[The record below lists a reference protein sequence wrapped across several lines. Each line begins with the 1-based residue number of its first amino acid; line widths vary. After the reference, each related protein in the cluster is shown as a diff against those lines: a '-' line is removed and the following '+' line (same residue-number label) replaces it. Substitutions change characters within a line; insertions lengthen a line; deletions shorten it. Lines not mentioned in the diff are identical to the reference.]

1 MTQDAGR
8 LGRYRIL
15 SELGRGAMGVV
26 YKALDPQ
33 LDRTVAVKTI
43 RMSSD
48 ATEMAEYV
56 QRFRQEAKALGGLN
70 HPGIISVFD
79 AGQEGDV
86 AYMAM
91 ELLEGVELRDL
102 IAKSQ
107 LSVAQGIDL
116 GIQIAEA
123 LAFAHERGV
132 VHRDIKPANIMV
144 IAGNRAKIMDFGIAR
159 VRASDVKTQTGLLL
173 GSPKYMSPE
182 QILGRPVDHRSDIF
196 SLGVLLYEML
206 AGTTPFSGAD
216 LNQLMYQVLNVTPP
230 PLRRVNPAVPDVL
243 DFAIA
248 KALEKTAESRYQGAA
263 ELAAELR
270 AAEEAL
276 KEATRV
282 LDRRDFQ
289 GETWP
294 LENDDAAKT
303 MVQPRVVDDA
313 KTWVVAREAQ
323 TQRLAG
329 PGEAPPQAPADVAF
343 MPALNFA
350 SAAAIARL
358 AAPSGSD
365 RRLLAP
371 DQRASRRWRHD
382 RHLLLA
388 AGGLLGAMLVS
399 LMLIVL

>member
-1 MTQDAGR
+1 MTQEAGR

-26 YKALDPQ
+26 YKAIDPQ

-48 ATEMAEYV
+48 AAEMAEYV

-79 AGQEGDV
+79 AGQEGDI

-102 IAKSQ
+102 IARSQ

-116 GIQIAEA
+116 GIQVAEA

-144 IAGNRAKIMDFGIAR
+144 VAGNRAKIMDFGIAR

-248 KALEKTAESRYQGAA
+248 KALEKTVESRYQSAA
-263 ELAAELR
+263 ELAVELR
-270 AAEEAL
+270 AAQEAL
-276 KEATRV
+276 KDATRV

-294 LENDDAAKT
+294 IEGGDAAKT
-303 MVQPRVVDDA
+303 IVQPRVVDDA
-313 KTWVVAREAQ
+313 KTWVVPRAAQSESEA
-323 TQRLAG
+323 TA
-329 PGEAPPQAPADVAF
+329 QAPADVAF

-358 AAPSGSD
+358 AAPSGPD
-365 RRLLAP
+365 RKLLAP
-371 DQRASRRWRHD
+371 DHGGSRRWWHD

-388 AGGLLGAMLVS
+388 AGGVLAATLVGLLLVA
-399 LMLIVL
+399 L

>member
-1 MTQDAGR
+1 MSASTPDQ
-8 LGRYRIL
+8 LGRYRIV

-26 YKALDPQ
+26 YRAMDPQ
-33 LDRTVAVKTI
+33 LDRIVAVKTI

-48 ATEMAEYV
+48 SEEMAEYLV
-56 QRFRQEAKALGGLN
+56 RFRQEAKALGGLN

-79 AGQEGDV
+79 VGQEGDT

-91 ELLEGVELRDL
+91 ELLDGVELREL

-107 LSVAQGIDL
+107 LSVGQAVDL
-116 GIQIAEA
+116 AVQIAEA

-196 SLGVLLYEML
+196 SLGVLIYEML
-206 AGTTPFSGAD
+206 GGATPFSGND
-216 LNQLMYQVLNVTPP
+216 LTQLMYQVLNVTPP
-230 PLRRVNPAVPDVL
+230 PLRRVNPAVPEVL
-243 DFAIA
+243 DFTVA
-248 KALEKTAESRYQGAA
+248 KALEKSADDRYQDAS

-270 AAEEAL
+270 LSLDAL

-282 LDRRDFQ
+282 LDRRDYQ

-294 LENDDAAKT
+294 LETADATEKT
-303 MVQPRVVDDA
+303 
-313 KTWVVAREAQ
+313 VVAA
-323 TQRLAG
+323 
-329 PGEAPPQAPADVAF
+329 
-343 MPALNFA
+343 
-350 SAAAIARL
+350 
-358 AAPSGSD
+358 AAPSDEKTWAVKAKPLADTPAQPPADIAYMPTMGIASAMAIGRLSRPSAAD
-365 RRLLAP
+365 RALLAP
-371 DQRASRRWRHD
+371 MLSQRRRVRRWLRD
-382 RHLLLA
+382 TDLLLA
-388 AGGLLGAMLVS
+388 AGTVLAAAAICFVLLAF
-399 LMLIVL
+399 